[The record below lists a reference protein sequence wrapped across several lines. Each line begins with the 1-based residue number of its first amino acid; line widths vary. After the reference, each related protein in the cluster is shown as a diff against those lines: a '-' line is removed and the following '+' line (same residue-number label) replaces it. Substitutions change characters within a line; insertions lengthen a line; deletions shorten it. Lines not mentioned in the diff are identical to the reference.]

1 MKIAIPENLV
11 HCLCLIQEKT
21 GMDEAMSA
29 IDLIRQGIIRY
40 ANNILAKSA
49 NQENPEIK
57 EGAKQLHKDIMAE
70 INTIEKTTVH

>member
-29 IDLIRQGIIRY
+29 IDLIRQGVIRY
-40 ANNILAKSA
+40 ANDLLIDIGEEKVAVR
-49 NQENPEIK
+49 K
-57 EGAKQLHKDIMAE
+57 EASKLHKDIMAE
-70 INTIEKTTVH
+70 YNMIEKTTVH